1 MEDLFYLLF
10 NTDFGHYTVSFR
22 EKAQM
27 LWILQNCATIHDHPR
42 PAINLQPPPTTKP
55 LPTIIKPLPP
65 TKNDSLPT
73 TLLTIKNF
81 ELYFSH
87 HYYLPRRI
95 QEQFKFIRQYPPSTN
110 KKIFSGC
117 RNSFYSQFTH
127 Y

>member
-10 NTDFGHYTVSFR
+10 NTDFGHYIVSFR

-55 LPTIIKPLPP
+55 LLP

-81 ELYFSH
+81 ELYFCH

-95 QEQFKFIRQYPPSTN
+95 QEQFKFIRQYPPNTN
-110 KKIFSGC
+110 KNFFSGF